1 MSEDPSTGGEQK
13 KQSWIPKDFLKEVK
27 SFANTE
33 GKQMV
38 GFVRDKFREAMDE
51 DEQDE
56 EPTPDKEIKKRPIVV
71 LDPEVLDALKSAAK
85 VTGKSVA
92 ELIRE
97 CVTRSL
103 EEVIQEEDA
112 KKKEAIS
119 KLKLL
124 KKEGDSSS
132 PR

>member
-1 MSEDPSTGGEQK
+1 MSEDPPTSGEQK

-51 DEQDE
+51 DEQNE
-56 EPTPDKEIKKRPIVV
+56 EATPDKEVKKQPIVV
-71 LDPEVLDALKSAAK
+71 LDPEVLDALKSATK

-103 EEVIQEEDA
+103 EEVIQEEDT
-112 KKKEAIS
+112 KKKEALS

>member
-1 MSEDPSTGGEQK
+1 MSEESSGSEKNK

-38 GFVRDKFREAMDE
+38 GFVRGKFREAMEE
-51 DEQDE
+51 DEQVE
-56 EPTPDKEIKKRPIVV
+56 EPVKETTEKKQSVVV
-71 LDPEVLDALKSAAK
+71 LPAKLLDALKSAAN
-85 VTGKSVA
+85 VTGMSVA
-92 ELIRE
+92 ELIHN

-103 EEVIQEEDA
+103 EEVIREEDE
-112 KKKEAIS
+112 KKTEALS

-124 KKEGDSSS
+124 KKEEESN
-132 PR
+132 